1 MNNNEMMER
10 IKHNWSFSSVGGV
23 KRVNLESG
31 DDLLHLEEL
40 DQKLWTALSC
50 PVNDL
55 EIDAST
61 LKLMDK
67 DGDEQIRVPEILE
80 AVKWVCSVLNQP
92 NDLLSASE
100 RMPLSAINTN
110 TPEGKTLYSS
120 AKIILKSLGKENIDF
135 LTVEDTSDT
144 QKIFA
149 NSKFSGD
156 GIITEDTVDSN
167 DLKLQLQQIITCVGS
182 KYDRSGKEG
191 IDQENLEKFKTACAD
206 YLGWYEQ
213 QHINASILALGENT
227 AVGYESYCKVKSK
240 INDYFIRCRI
250 ASYDSDATNALNL
263 SAARVE
269 AITSK
274 DLSGALQ
281 DVAEYPLSKIVASK
295 TLSLNEGLNPAWEA
309 DINTFRKLVIE
320 HFFPSSS
327 TLSINEWEKIESA
340 FEPYQ
345 NWLAAKAGHEVEILG
360 VDKIKSILSQNA
372 FDTLSQLIVEDLKL
386 ESEANSI
393 ILVDQLVR
401 YHRDLFTLLKNFVTF
416 HDFYSPHHKAI
427 FQAGTLYIDQRSCE
441 LCIKV
446 HDMPK
451 HNTMVSFSGMFL
463 MYCECKSR
471 SSNESMTIV
480 AALTNGDID
489 NLVVGRNALFYD
501 REGKDWDATVIKI
514 VDNPISIRQAFW
526 SPYRKVSRFIETQIN
541 KFASA
546 QDEKVTAD
554 ATGKIE
560 ALPGKIEAIAAPKAP
575 APPFDVGKFVGIFAA
590 IGLALGAIGTALAS
604 VVAGFMGLVWWKMP
618 FAIAGILLLIS
629 GPSMIIAYLKLRK
642 RNLAPIL
649 DANGW
654 AINARAIVNI
664 QFGNTLTQ
672 LADLPKGAKINL
684 NDPFTQKKRPF
695 LPYILFASIL
705 LGVILYFLWK
715 LGYIHINHSF

>member
-1 MNNNEMMER
+1 MER
-10 IKHNWSFSSVGGV
+10 TKHNWSFSSVGGV

-80 AVKWVCSVLNQP
+80 AVKWVCSVLNEP

-100 RMPLSAINTN
+100 KMPLSAINTN
-110 TPEGKTLYSS
+110 TPEGKTLYAS

-167 DLKLQLQQIITCVGS
+167 DLKLLLQQIITCVGS
-182 KYDRSGKEG
+182 KHDRSGKEG
-191 IDQENLEKFKTACAD
+191 IDQENLDKFKTACVN

-213 QHINASILALGENT
+213 QQIDVSILALGENT
-227 AVGYESYCKVKSK
+227 AIAYESYCKVKSK

-250 ASYDSDATNALNL
+250 ASYDSEATNALNL

-295 TLSLNEGLNPAWEA
+295 TLSLNEGLNPAWET
-309 DINTFRKLVIE
+309 DIHTFRKLVIE

-345 NWLAAKAGHEVEILG
+345 NWLAAKAGDEVEILG
-360 VDKIKSILSQNA
+360 IDKIKSILTLNA

-386 ESEANSI
+386 EAEANSI

-471 SSNESMTIV
+471 SSSESMTIV

-501 REGKDWDATVIKI
+501 REGKDWDATVTKI

-560 ALPGKIEAIAAPKAP
+560 ALPCKIEANAAPKAP
-575 APPFDVGKFVGIFAA
+575 TQPFDVGKFVGIFAA

-695 LPYILFASIL
+695 LPFILFASIL

-715 LGYIHINHSF
+715 LGYMHINLHF

>member
-1 MNNNEMMER
+1 MEKT
-10 IKHNWSFSSVGGV
+10 KHNWSFSSVGGV

-92 NDLLSASE
+92 NDLLSASKK
-100 RMPLSAINTN
+100 MPLSAINTN
-110 TPEGKTLYSS
+110 TPEGKTLYAS

-167 DLKLQLQQIITCVGS
+167 DLKLLLQQIITCVGS
-182 KYDRSGKEG
+182 KHDRSGKEG
-191 IDQENLEKFKTACAD
+191 IDQENLEKFKTACVN

-213 QHINASILALGENT
+213 QQIDASILALGENT
-227 AVGYESYCKVKSK
+227 AIAYESYCKVKSK

-250 ASYDSDATNALNL
+250 ASYDSEATNALNL

-295 TLSLNEGLNPAWEA
+295 TLSLNEGLNPAWET
-309 DINTFRKLVIE
+309 DIHTFRKLVIE

-345 NWLAAKAGHEVEILG
+345 NWLEAKAGDEVEILG
-360 VDKIKSILSQNA
+360 IDKIKSILTLNA

-471 SSNESMTIV
+471 SSSESMNIV

-501 REGKDWDATVIKI
+501 REGKDWDATVTKI

-560 ALPGKIEAIAAPKAP
+560 ALPGKIEANAAPKAP
-575 APPFDVGKFVGIFAA
+575 TQPFDVGKFVGIFAA

-695 LPYILFASIL
+695 LPFILFASIL

-715 LGYIHINHSF
+715 LGYMHINLHF